1 MTKNGRNLFR
11 QFCIYHICNVLSFAI
26 YTKMTV
32 LFALLNVY
40 TYKAKHPTDFILP
53 PQAAAAALFTVC
65 WRTKTDST
73 DAFITW
79 IEDIGE
85 IKPLLF
91 PSKKSDQNYYVF
103 NPKTKIQNW

>member
-1 MTKNGRNLFR
+1 M
-11 QFCIYHICNVLSFAI
+11 LSFAI

-40 TYKAKHPTDFILP
+40 TYKAKHHTDFIFP
-53 PQAAAAALFTVC
+53 PQAAAAVFIVC
-65 WRTKTDST
+65 RWTKTDSA
-73 DAFITW
+73 DAFPTW
-79 IEDIGE
+79 IEDNGE

-91 PSKKSDQNYYVF
+91 PSKRSDQNYYYF